1 VAFLDTL
8 LGRPLAT
15 HEEGHQ
21 RVGPLAGL
29 PMLGLDGLASA
40 AYGPEAALTILIPLG
55 ATGIAYSAPIIGVI
69 VAILFILYCSY
80 RQTIAAYPGGGGSY
94 TVARENLGTIPG
106 LVAAAALL
114 LDYVLV
120 VAVGISAGVGALV
133 SALPGLQPYILDLA
147 LLTLFLITLVNL
159 RGVKE
164 SGAAFALPTYVFV
177 LSLGGVLLLGTAK
190 AFLAHGHP
198 IPARVPPALPS
209 GTAAASLWLLLRAF
223 ASGCTAMT
231 GVEAVSN
238 GVGAFRE
245 PTVKNAQT
253 TLTAIVGILAAFLVG
268 IAYLASAYRI
278 GATDPVGKGYES
290 VLSQL
295 VGAIAGRGALYAV
308 TIGSTLAVLALS
320 ANTGFADFPRLCR
333 LLAKDDFLPH
343 AFANRSRRL
352 VFGSGILVLAFL
364 SAGLLIA
371 FGGITDRLI
380 PLFAVGAFL
389 AFTLSQ
395 IGMVV
400 HWRRE
405 GGARRGSMLVNGL
418 GAAATGVA
426 LVVVLAAKFVEGAWI
441 TALLIPAFVLVFL
454 GVKRHYASVEGAT
467 RLRGTVD
474 LTAVRPPLV
483 VVPIKAVD
491 TISAKALRFAMGVS
505 PDVLALHIT
514 TGEADLLRMNAE
526 WQERVVLPLSAAGGT
541 APELRLLASPYRR
554 LFNPLIDHIAALL
567 DANPTR
573 TVAVVI
579 PELVEAH
586 SWQYLLHNQRAT
598 GLKAALLLRGGHR
611 VVVINVPWY
620 LGEEPA

>member
-1 VAFLDTL
+1 MDLL
-8 LGRPLAT
+8 LGRPLAS

-21 RVGPLAGL
+21 RVGPFAGL

-55 ATGIAYSAPIIGVI
+55 AAGIAYSAPIIGVI
-69 VAILFILYCSY
+69 VAILFVLYFSY

-94 TVARENLGTIPG
+94 TVARENLGTVSG

-133 SALPGLQPYILDLA
+133 SAIPRLQPYILDLA
-147 LLTLFLITLVNL
+147 LLTLLLITLVNL

-164 SGAAFALPTYVFV
+164 SGVAFALPTYGFV
-177 LSLGGVLLLGTAK
+177 LTLGGVVLLGVVK
-190 AFLAHGHP
+190 AAWAGGHP
-198 IPARVPPALPS
+198 VPAVVPPSVPR
-209 GTAAASLWLLLRAF
+209 GTEAASLWLLMRAF

-245 PTVKNAQT
+245 PTVRNAQR
-253 TLTAIVGILAAFLVG
+253 TLTAIVVILAALLVG
-268 IAYLASAYRI
+268 IAYLAVAYRV
-278 GATDPVGKGYES
+278 GATDPEGKSYES
-290 VLSQL
+290 VVSQL
-295 VGAIAGRGALYAV
+295 VGAVVGKGLLYDV
-308 TIGSTLAVLALS
+308 TLGMTIAVLALS

-352 VFGSGILVLAFL
+352 VFGSGILVLALL
-364 SAGLLIA
+364 SAILLVA

-395 IGMVV
+395 IGMVQ
-400 HWRRE
+400 HWRKE
-405 GGARRGSMLVNGL
+405 GGDRKGSMLVNGL
-418 GAAATGVA
+418 GAVATAVA
-426 LVVVLAAKFVEGAWI
+426 LLVVLAAKFVEGAWI
-441 TALLIPAFVLVFL
+441 TALLIPSFVLVFL
-454 GVKRHYASVEGAT
+454 GVRRHYAAVHERT
-467 RLRGTVD
+467 RLHGAFD
-474 LTAVRPPLV
+474 LTNVRPPLV
-483 VVPIKAVD
+483 IVPIKDVD
-491 TISAKALRFAMGVS
+491 TISAKALRFAMAVS
-505 PDVLALHIT
+505 PDVVALHI
-514 TGEADLLRMNAE
+514 
-526 WQERVVLPLSAAGGT
+526 AAGENDLAKIGV
-541 APELRLLASPYRR
+541 AWEAYLAGPLREAGGRPPELRLLDSPYRR
-554 LFNPLIDHIAALL
+554 LLNPLIEHIAAILE
-567 DANPTR
+567 ANPAR

-579 PELVEAH
+579 PELVEAR

-611 VVVINVPWY
+611 VVVMNVPWY
-620 LGEEPA
+620 LGEE